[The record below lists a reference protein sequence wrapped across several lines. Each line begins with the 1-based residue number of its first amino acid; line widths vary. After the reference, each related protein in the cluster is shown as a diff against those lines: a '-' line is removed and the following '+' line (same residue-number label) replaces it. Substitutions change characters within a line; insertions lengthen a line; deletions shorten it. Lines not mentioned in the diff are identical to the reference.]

1 MKINFFLTDL
11 LSIFNIFNFISITYK
26 IILFIL
32 HYYNKIQYFSRIHV
46 LNTVVKEFGQI
57 LFPILSIMV
66 GFGSFLCLYWLVL
79 VFPRGGTGQH
89 CSNTHYSLLL
99 WTA

>member
-1 MKINFFLTDL
+1 MSLD
-11 LSIFNIFNFISITYK
+11 
-26 IILFIL
+26 
-32 HYYNKIQYFSRIHV
+32 
-46 LNTVVKEFGQI
+46 TVVKELSKFF
-57 LFPILSIMV
+57 LPISSIMV
-66 GFGSFLCLYWLVL
+66 GFGSFLRLYWLVL